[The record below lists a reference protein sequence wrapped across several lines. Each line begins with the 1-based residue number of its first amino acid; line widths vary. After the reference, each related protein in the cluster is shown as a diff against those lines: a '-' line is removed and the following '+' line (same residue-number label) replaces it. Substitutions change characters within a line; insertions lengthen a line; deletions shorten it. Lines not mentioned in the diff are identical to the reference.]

1 MFTFGSALKTM
12 GTRRKKISKKK
23 RRQRGGAMF
32 RRKPRLVDKIAE
44 GASMFLAGP
53 SPSFAKLG
61 AKLMDQAAKG
71 ISDNVKYYRKRKQ
84 ARRR

>member
-1 MFTFGSALKTM
+1 M
-12 GTRRKKISKKK
+12 GARRKRISKKR
-23 RRQRGGAMF
+23 RRQTGGALF
-32 RRKPRLVDKIAE
+32 RLVDKIAE

-61 AKLMDQAAKG
+61 AKLMGQAAKG